1 MNIKKDCDN
10 CGKAFITIKG
20 SAKYCSGGCRQ
31 EAWRKRQGMSVP
43 HFLVKKSNN
52 LGSINDNNSTQEYQE
67 SSSTKEHQ
75 ELHQEL
81 RKIVNKDYILNS
93 ELIDKI
99 KIEEKIL
106 NDSKSFLLKSYNKLI
121 SEDVVQKSRI
131 ICTIL
136 GLSIGA
142 LSINSKEEFS
152 NQLAKLTIGGI
163 IGFIAGTYIGE
174 YNLTSTEEKKISEIR
189 AVLLKIMKIDFD
201 INNLKVKLLKAEN
214 NYKKIPQFK
223 NIVEIS
229 TITNAPVKA
238 DTSFKADTLVKVE
251 IPVRADIPV
260 KIENNR
266 KMSNLKGIVKGVVMN
281 SKDLMKHEFATWDFK
296 EKWHEF
302 MGNPSLNFNC
312 IIYGM
317 PGAGKSTF
325 AIQMSEFLAN
335 NLGRVLYV
343 SSEEGLSHTLK
354 DKIKRTEGANSEYLD
369 FVEYNNFI
377 QLKEGIINSKY
388 PFIFIDSIN
397 NLKIKPYELSQII
410 QENPNRSFISI
421 FQATKDGDI
430 KGSTEYMHDS
440 DIVIKVSNGQA
451 ETTKNRFKEKAK
463 IPIFV

>member
-1 MNIKKDCDN
+1 MNTIKNCENCGKSFIIKKD
-10 CGKAFITIKG
+10 T
-20 SAKYCSGGCRQ
+20 AKYCSGGCRQ
-31 EAWRKRQGMSVP
+31 EAYRKRNEMPVP
-43 HFLVKKSNN
+43 HFLAKSTN
-52 LGSINDNNSTQEYQE
+52 LGSINENNSTQEYQE
-67 SSSTKEHQ
+67 SSSTNSTKE
-75 ELHQEL
+75 HQEL
-81 RKIVNKDYILNS
+81 RKIVNKDYISNY
-93 ELIDKI
+93 ELIVKI
-99 KIEEKIL
+99 KSEQEIL
-106 NDSKSFLLKSYNKLI
+106 DANKNSLLKLYNKLI
-121 SEDVVQKSRI
+121 NDDIVKNSKI

-136 GLSIGA
+136 GLSIGG
-142 LSINSKEEFS
+142 LTVNSNDEFS
-152 NQLAKLTIGGI
+152 NQLAKITIGGI

-174 YNLTSTEEKKISEIR
+174 YNFTKAEKKRISEIKD
-189 AVLLKIMKIDFD
+189 VLSKIMKIDFD
-201 INNLKVKLLKAEN
+201 INNLKVKLIQAEN

-229 TITNAPVKA
+229 QVSNMPVKT
-238 DTSFKADTLVKVE
+238 D
-251 IPVRADIPV
+251 IPVKADIPV

-266 KMSNLKGIVKGVVMN
+266 KMSNLKGIVN
-281 SKDLMKHEFATWDFK
+281 SKDLLNMNFQTWDFK
-296 EKWHEF
+296 DKWQEF
-302 MGNPSLNFNC
+302 IGNPSLNFNC
-312 IIYGM
+312 LIYGSS
-317 PGAGKSTF
+317 GAGKSTF

-354 DKIKRTEGANSEYLD
+354 DKIKRTHGANSEYLD

-397 NLKIKPYELSQII
+397 NLKIKPHELSQII

-440 DIVIKVSNGQA
+440 DIIIKVANGQA

-463 IPIFV
+463 IPIFL